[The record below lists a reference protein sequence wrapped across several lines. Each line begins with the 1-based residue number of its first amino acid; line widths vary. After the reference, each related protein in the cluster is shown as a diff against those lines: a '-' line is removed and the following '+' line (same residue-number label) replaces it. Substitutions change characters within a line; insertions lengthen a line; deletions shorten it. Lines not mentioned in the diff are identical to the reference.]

1 MVITDIDVIP
11 KEEKETEYISKEKE
25 LTIFNWGI
33 GLQFKATVNFDEYC
47 WIFGDKR
54 QEKFDNAFQIALYE
68 FLRNY
73 IVDDDDDDNEE
84 ENEDEQT

>member
-1 MVITDIDVIP
+1 MVINDIEVIP
-11 KEEKETEYISKEKE
+11 KTEKETEYISKEQE

-33 GLQFKATVNFDEYC
+33 GLKFEATVNFDEYC

-54 QEKFDNAFQIALYE
+54 PEKFDTAFQIALYE

-73 IVDDDDDDNEE
+73 IVDDDDDDEE
-84 ENEDEQT
+84 ENEDE